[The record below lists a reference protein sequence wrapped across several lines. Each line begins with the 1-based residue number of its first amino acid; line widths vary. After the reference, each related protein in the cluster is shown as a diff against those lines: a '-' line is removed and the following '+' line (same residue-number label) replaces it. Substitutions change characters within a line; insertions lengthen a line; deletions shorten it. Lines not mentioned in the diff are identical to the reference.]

1 MGLDYVDIYYHHRP
15 DRNTPLEESMGAL
28 DALVRQ
34 GKALY
39 VGLSSYSPDETRRA
53 CAILRAL
60 GTPCVI
66 HQPKYSLLVRTPEEG
81 LLDALADEGVGCI
94 AFSSLAQGVLTD
106 KYLQGVPPDS
116 RAARRLGNGAI
127 EESQLNPE
135 NIAKARQLNE
145 LAQQRGQTL
154 AQMALAWV
162 LKDPRMTS
170 VIIGASKPQQVTDA
184 VGAVANY
191 QFSGEELARI
201 DAILA
206 T

>member
-1 MGLDYVDIYYHHRP
+1 
-15 DRNTPLEESMGAL
+15 
-28 DALVRQ
+28 
-34 GKALY
+34 
-39 VGLSSYSPDETRRA
+39 
-53 CAILRAL
+53 
-60 GTPCVI
+60 
-66 HQPKYSLLVRTPEEG
+66 
-81 LLDALADEGVGCI
+81 
-94 AFSSLAQGVLTD
+94 
-106 KYLQGVPPDS
+106 LQGVPPDS

-127 EESQLNPE
+127 EESQLSPE
-135 NIAKARQLNE
+135 NIDKARKLNE

-184 VGAVANY
+184 VGAVANH

-206 T
+206 

>member
-1 MGLDYVDIYYHHRP
+1 
-15 DRNTPLEESMGAL
+15 
-28 DALVRQ
+28 
-34 GKALY
+34 
-39 VGLSSYSPDETRRA
+39 
-53 CAILRAL
+53 
-60 GTPCVI
+60 
-66 HQPKYSLLVRTPEEG
+66 
-81 LLDALADEGVGCI
+81 
-94 AFSSLAQGVLTD
+94 VLTD

-127 EESQLNPE
+127 EESQLSPE

-184 VGAVANY
+184 VGAVTNY

-201 DAILA
+201 ETILA
-206 T
+206 